1 MTDMSES
8 PRKRRK
14 ESNQRTQGFL
24 QSARL
29 LDTCASGQKL
39 LFLEHNWTVAHALKE
54 LGQRHIFS
62 APLVIMPDLED
73 AVYGAEDRPEPTFLG
88 WIDITT
94 ILQAFLKDLRQQHE
108 HVPDKMLQLMPLL
121 ESEGKAFAK
130 KSLISIADAQDKA
143 LVFQADAN
151 TSLLDAIRDM
161 FLKKYTAAGQGGV
174 HRVAVF
180 DAHGAITCIVSQ
192 LDVLRF
198 LLQNITQLGY
208 IADESLDALG
218 LLVDKSSV
226 LLLDHG
232 TPTLIAFQK
241 MYEKRMSGAAVKA
254 EGDHMVAHLSI
265 SDLRCIQA
273 EHFGKL
279 ALPVAEF
286 LALTHDTAYAGYAA
300 SGPDSLEQIQ
310 EEPFFGAATVPSS
323 SPPLSTSPRKS
334 SSARKTPSSPG
345 RNSKSPSKVATA
357 QLDRINTGI
366 HDAVMH
372 PITCTPMST
381 LKDVLE
387 LMVDNSVHRVYVV
400 HEQQPA
406 TPQSSITPTDIMQ
419 MLVLLH
425 T

>member
-1 MTDMSES
+1 MSES

-62 APLVIMPDLED
+62 APLVIKPDLED

-88 WIDITT
+88 WIDVST
-94 ILQAFLKDLRQQHE
+94 ILQAFLKGLHQQHE
-108 HVPDKMLQLMPLL
+108 HIPNKMLQLMPLL
-121 ESEGKAFAK
+121 EAEGKAFAK

-161 FLKKYTAAGQGGV
+161 FLKNYPAAGQGGV

-192 LDVLRF
+192 LDILRF
-198 LLQNITQLGY
+198 LLQNITELGY
-208 IADESLDALG
+208 IVDESLDALG

-226 LLLDHG
+226 LLLDHD

-241 MYEKRMSGAAVKA
+241 MYEKGMSGAAVKA
-254 EGDHMVAHLSI
+254 EGDHMIAHLSI

-279 ALPVAEF
+279 ALPVAEL

-300 SGPDSLEQIQ
+300 SGPDSLENIQ
-310 EEPFFGAATVPSS
+310 EEPFFGVATALSS
-323 SPPLSTSPRKS
+323 SPPPGTSPRKS
-334 SSARKTPSSPG
+334 SSAHKTPGSPG
-345 RNSKSPSKVATA
+345 RKPKKPSQAATA

-366 HDAVMH
+366 HDAVLH

-400 HEQQPA
+400 QEQQTA